1 MIIRKKKYKEILKE
15 NEMLKKQ
22 LVEEI
27 TRQQKITSYYSSLKE
42 TDLEKR
48 LKEYKYVILV
58 DEDNEV
64 RLFNQGRWEREVMAI
79 EFDVA
84 LGEIPTIQIIK

>member
-15 NEMLKKQ
+15 NENLKKQ
-22 LVEEI
+22 LFNKHQET
-27 TRQQKITSYYSSLKE
+27 TRLYNMLKE

-64 RLFNQGRWEREVMAI
+64 RLFNQGRWERQVMAI

-84 LGEIPTIQIIK
+84 LGEIPAIQIIK

>member
-1 MIIRKKKYKEILKE
+1 MIIRKKKYKKILKE
-15 NEMLKKQ
+15 NESLKKQ

-27 TRQQKITSYYSSLKE
+27 TRQQKTTSYYNSLKE
-42 TDLEKR
+42 DDLRER

-58 DEDNEV
+58 DEQGEV
-64 RLFNQGRWEREVMAI
+64 KLFNQGRWERQVMAI

-84 LGEIPTIQIIK
+84 LGEIPTIQITK

>member
-15 NEMLKKQ
+15 NENLKKQ
-22 LVEEI
+22 LFNKHRET
-27 TRQQKITSYYSSLKE
+27 TRLYDTLRE

-64 RLFNQGRWEREVMAI
+64 RLFNQGRWEREVMSI